1 MSLTEA
7 PSLAGS
13 TLTGPS
19 LAAAPAEPVRARSGG
34 PVFVWEA
41 AKTLVAVLT
50 FTAMFLPLAFPSKAG
65 TQARLAQVPAA
76 QAPSVDT
83 QPVVVAAKPPAQPA
97 KAAPPAA
104 PVRNSVVPQPAKKP
118 APKNT

>member
-7 PSLAGS
+7 PSLAG
-13 TLTGPS
+13 PS
-19 LAAAPAEPVRARSGG
+19 LVGPIPAAPAEPARVRSGG

-65 TQARLAQVPAA
+65 TQARLAQAPAV
-76 QAPSVDT
+76 QAPVAGT

-97 KAAPPAA
+97 KAAPATSAA

-118 APKNT
+118 TP

>member
-7 PSLAGS
+7 PSLAG
-13 TLTGPS
+13 PS
-19 LAAAPAEPVRARSGG
+19 LSGPTLAAPAEPARARSGG

-65 TQARLAQVPAA
+65 TQARLAQTPAIQPPA
-76 QAPSVDT
+76 VET
-83 QPVVVAAKPPAQPA
+83 QPLAVAAKPPTQPA
-97 KAAPPAA
+97 KAAA

-118 APKNT
+118 TPKNT